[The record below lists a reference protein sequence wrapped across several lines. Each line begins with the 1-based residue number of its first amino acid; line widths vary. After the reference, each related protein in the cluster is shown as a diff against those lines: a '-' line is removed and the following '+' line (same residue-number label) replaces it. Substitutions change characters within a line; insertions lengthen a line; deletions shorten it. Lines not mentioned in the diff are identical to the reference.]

1 MINVCIYCGKNK
13 NMALEECPSCLS
25 SPNSHVDVIHS
36 IILCFSETEPYLNF
50 LCLEEIEEI
59 RNKIMDG
66 SSINIRNDIFNKA
79 EEAYNAVKSNN
90 GPKAIQYFSNISL
103 PIIAV
108 IVLTMIATL
117 FI

>member
-13 NMALEECPSCLS
+13 TMALEECPSCCR

-50 LCLEEIEEI
+50 LCLEEIEEM
-59 RNKIMDG
+59 REKIVNGD
-66 SSINIRNDIFNKA
+66 SIDIKIDVFNKA

-108 IVLTMIATL
+108 VVLTMLATI